1 MAKNKFYT
9 NVQMYGNSILFR
21 GYENGETVQCKKEL
35 FPHTVR
41 ILQERK

>member
-21 GYENGETVQCKKEL
+21 GYENGERFNVRKNF
-35 FPHTVR
+35 FPHTIR
-41 ILQERK
+41 ILQER